1 MKREKETGKS
11 FLSGKKGG
19 VIFIIGSLLSIGL
32 FFAFARIVD
41 FVIKTS
47 EAEQPRNHLPF
58 AEQPVPATQ
67 QATPNDSRIADAS
80 PKLGFYTSLMRK
92 EDPPD
97 RLTLNNKK
105 PEAKQPPQEKQ
116 VSPPKTQEEQKISTD
131 KKSPPVQPVSA
142 SAYYLQLGA
151 FQQAAKAEVLMKEL
165 RSAGY
170 RPHTD
175 TITVQGKGKLI
186 RVRIGP
192 VQDLSAARTI
202 ATDIEKKTKRTVG
215 ITNK

>member
-19 VIFIIGSLLSIGL
+19 FIFIIGSLLSIGL
-32 FFAFARIVD
+32 FFAFSRIVD
-41 FVIKTS
+41 FVIKKT

-58 AEQPVPATQ
+58 ADQPAPSAQ
-67 QATPNDSRIADAS
+67 NASPNDSPTADSS

-97 RLTLNNKK
+97 RLTLNHKK
-105 PEAKQPPQEKQ
+105 PEAKAVQAKPDPL
-116 VSPPKTQEEQKISTD
+116 PKPKEEQKIDAD
-131 KKSPPVQPVSA
+131 KYSLPGQPA
-142 SAYYLQLGA
+142 SAGTYFLQLGA
-151 FQQAAKAEVLMKEL
+151 FQQAAKAETLMNEL

-192 VQDLSAARTI
+192 IQDLSEARNV
-202 ATDIEKKTKRTVG
+202 ATEIEKKTKRTVG
-215 ITNK
+215 ISKK

>member
-19 VIFIIGSLLSIGL
+19 FIFIIGSLLSIGL
-32 FFAFARIVD
+32 FFAFSRLVD
-41 FVIKTS
+41 FVIKKT

-58 AEQPVPATQ
+58 ADQPAPAAQ
-67 QATPNDSRIADAS
+67 NASPNDSPTADSS

-97 RLTLNNKK
+97 RLTLNHKK
-105 PEAKQPPQEKQ
+105 PEAKAVQAKPDPL
-116 VSPPKTQEEQKISTD
+116 PKPKEEQKIDAD
-131 KKSPPVQPVSA
+131 KYSLPAQPASA
-142 SAYYLQLGA
+142 STYFLQLGA
-151 FQQAAKAEVLMKEL
+151 FQQAAKAETLMNEL

-192 VQDLSAARTI
+192 IQDLSEARI
-202 ATDIEKKTKRTVG
+202 VATEIEKKTKRTVG
-215 ITNK
+215 ISKK

>member
-11 FLSGKKGG
+11 FLTGKKGG
-19 VIFIIGSLLSIGL
+19 FIFIIGSLVSISL

-41 FVIKTS
+41 FVIKKT
-47 EAEQPRNHLPF
+47 EAEQPRNPLPF
-58 AEQPVPATQ
+58 ADQPAPSAQDVSSK
-67 QATPNDSRIADAS
+67 DSRIADSS
-80 PKLGFYTSLMRK
+80 PKLGFYTSLLRK
-92 EDPPD
+92 EEPPD

-105 PEAKQPPQEKQ
+105 SEAKVVQAKP
-116 VSPPKTQEEQKISTD
+116 VSLPKPQEEQKTD
-131 KKSPPVQPVSA
+131 ADKNRLPAQPASA
-142 SAYYLQLGA
+142 SSYFLQLGA
-151 FQQAAKAEVLMKEL
+151 FQQAAKAETLMNEL

-192 VQDLSAARTI
+192 IQDLSEARNV
-202 ATDIEKKTKRTVG
+202 ATEIEKKTKRTVG
-215 ITNK
+215 ISKK

>member
-11 FLSGKKGG
+11 FLSGKMGG
-19 VIFIIGSLLSIGL
+19 FIFIIGSLLSIGL
-32 FFAFARIVD
+32 FFAFSRLVD
-41 FVIKTS
+41 FVIKKT

-58 AEQPVPATQ
+58 ADQPAPATQ
-67 QATPNDSRIADAS
+67 NASPNDPPTADSS

-97 RLTLNNKK
+97 RLTLNHKK
-105 PEAKQPPQEKQ
+105 PEAKAVQAKIDQL
-116 VSPPKTQEEQKISTD
+116 PKPKEEQKIEAD
-131 KKSPPVQPVSA
+131 KYSLPAQPASA
-142 SAYYLQLGA
+142 STYFLQLGA
-151 FQQAAKAEVLMKEL
+151 FQQAAKAETLMNEL

-192 VQDLSAARTI
+192 IQDLSEARNV
-202 ATDIEKKTKRTVG
+202 ATEIEKKTKRTVG
-215 ITNK
+215 ISKK

>member
-19 VIFIIGSLLSIGL
+19 FIFIIGSLLSIGL
-32 FFAFARIVD
+32 FFAFSRIVD
-41 FVIKTS
+41 FVIKKT
-47 EAEQPRNHLPF
+47 ETEQPRNHLPF
-58 AEQPVPATQ
+58 ADQPAPSAQ
-67 QATPNDSRIADAS
+67 NASPNDSPTADSS

-97 RLTLNNKK
+97 RLTLNHKK
-105 PEAKQPPQEKQ
+105 PEAKALQAKPDPL
-116 VSPPKTQEEQKISTD
+116 PKPKEEQKIDAD
-131 KKSPPVQPVSA
+131 KYSLPAQPA
-142 SAYYLQLGA
+142 SAGTYFLQLGA
-151 FQQAAKAEVLMKEL
+151 FQQAAKAETLMNEL

-192 VQDLSAARTI
+192 IQDLSEARNV
-202 ATDIEKKTKRTVG
+202 ATEIEKKTKRTVG
-215 ITNK
+215 ISKK

>member
-32 FFAFARIVD
+32 FFAFAQIVD
-41 FVIKTS
+41 FVIKKT
-47 EAEQPRNHLPF
+47 EAEQPRTHLPF
-58 AEQPVPATQ
+58 ADQPAPSAHS
-67 QATPNDSRIADAS
+67 ASPDDSRAEDAS
-80 PKLGFYTSLMRK
+80 PKLGFYTSLTRTD
-92 EDPPD
+92 EPPE
-97 RLTLNNKK
+97 RLTLNNQK
-105 PEAKQPPQEKQ
+105 PEAKKPAQEKQ
-116 VSPPKTQEEQKISTD
+116 VSLPKPQEEQQINVD
-131 KKSPPVQPVSA
+131 KKSLPAEPASA
-142 SAYYLQLGA
+142 SIYYLQLGA
-151 FQQAAKAEVLMKEL
+151 FQQTAKAEALLNEL

-215 ITNK
+215 ITKK

>member
-19 VIFIIGSLLSIGL
+19 FIFIIGSLLSIGL
-32 FFAFARIVD
+32 FFAFSRLVD
-41 FVIKTS
+41 FVIKKT
-47 EAEQPRNHLPF
+47 EVEQPRNHLPF
-58 AEQPVPATQ
+58 ADQPAPSAQ
-67 QATPNDSRIADAS
+67 NASPNDSPTADSS

-97 RLTLNNKK
+97 RLTLNHKK
-105 PEAKQPPQEKQ
+105 PEAKALQAKPDPL
-116 VSPPKTQEEQKISTD
+116 PKPKEEQKIDAD
-131 KKSPPVQPVSA
+131 KYSLPAQPA
-142 SAYYLQLGA
+142 SAGTYFLQLGA
-151 FQQAAKAEVLMKEL
+151 FQQAAKAETLMNEL

-192 VQDLSAARTI
+192 IQDLSEARNV
-202 ATDIEKKTKRTVG
+202 ATEIEKKTKRTVG
-215 ITNK
+215 ISKK

>member
-11 FLSGKKGG
+11 FLTGKKGG
-19 VIFIIGSLLSIGL
+19 FIFIIGSLVSIGL

-41 FVIKTS
+41 FVIKKT
-47 EAEQPRNHLPF
+47 EAEQPRNNLPF
-58 AEQPVPATQ
+58 ADQPAPAAQ
-67 QATPNDSRIADAS
+67 NAPPNDSRAVDSS

-105 PEAKQPPQEKQ
+105 PEAKALQAKP
-116 VSPPKTQEEQKISTD
+116 VSLPKPQEEQKTD
-131 KKSPPVQPVSA
+131 ADKNSLPAQPASA
-142 SAYYLQLGA
+142 SAYFLQLGA
-151 FQQAAKAEVLMKEL
+151 FQQAAKAETLMDEL

-175 TITVQGKGKLI
+175 TIAVQGKGKLI

-192 VQDLSAARTI
+192 FQELSEAQKKAAE
-202 ATDIEKKTKRTVG
+202 IERKTKRTVG
-215 ITNK
+215 ISKK

>member
-19 VIFIIGSLLSIGL
+19 FIFIIGSLLSIGL
-32 FFAFARIVD
+32 FFAFSRLVD
-41 FVIKTS
+41 FVIKKT

-58 AEQPVPATQ
+58 ADRPAPSAQ
-67 QATPNDSRIADAS
+67 NASPNDSPTADSS

-97 RLTLNNKK
+97 RLTLNHKK
-105 PEAKQPPQEKQ
+105 PEAKAVQAKPDPL
-116 VSPPKTQEEQKISTD
+116 PKPKEEQKIDAD
-131 KKSPPVQPVSA
+131 KYSLPAQPASA
-142 SAYYLQLGA
+142 STYFLQLGA
-151 FQQAAKAEVLMKEL
+151 FQQAAKAETLMNEL

-192 VQDLSAARTI
+192 IQDLSEARNV
-202 ATDIEKKTKRTVG
+202 ATEIEKKTKRTVG
-215 ITNK
+215 ISKK